1 MNRPIINEALK
12 AEAQAMLDDYRDYFP
27 SLRNGVPH
35 GATHGLTGNY
45 MLYQYE
51 DGVWL
56 VDTLYSCVMGDA
68 IKLEK
73 VASSVALSSIHS
85 ESVA

>member
-1 MNRPIINEALK
+1 MNIPIITESLK
-12 AEAQAMLDDYRDYFP
+12 AEAKAMLEDYRDYFP
-27 SLRNGVPH
+27 SFRNGVPY

-45 MLYQYE
+45 MLYQYD

-56 VDTLYSCVMGDA
+56 VDTLDSCVMEDA

-73 VASSVALSSIHS
+73 VA
-85 ESVA
+85 